1 MDAENFDGHGSAS
14 EGVAEDGKVQGT
26 EGELEL
32 GQKQH
37 PEETL
42 SSQCVKIQWR
52 DLKGVVQSLL
62 KI

>member
-1 MDAENFDGHGSAS
+1 MDAEDFDGHGSAS
-14 EGVAEDGKVQGT
+14 EGVAEDGKMQGT
-26 EGELEL
+26 GELEL

-37 PEETL
+37 LEETL

-52 DLKGVVQSLL
+52 DLKRVVQSLL